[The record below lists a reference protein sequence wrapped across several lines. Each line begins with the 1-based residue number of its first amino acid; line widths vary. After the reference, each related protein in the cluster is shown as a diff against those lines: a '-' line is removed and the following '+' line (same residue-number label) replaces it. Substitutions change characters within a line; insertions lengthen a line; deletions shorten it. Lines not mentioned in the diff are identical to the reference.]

1 MNRNKEGRPYKYP
14 NSFIMLL
21 AIIHAYLLPYR
32 QLEGFVRALSNHIDI
47 KPIDYSSIAWRVARL
62 DVNINNDININE
74 PIVIAVDSS
83 GIKVANRGEWIR
95 KKWRIRRGFIKM
107 HLAVNINTK
116 EIIAL
121 DITKEDTHDSKR
133 FKDIIDSIPNK
144 IDRVYADKAYDSN
157 DNFNHLIDKNI
168 EPVIR
173 VRDNSIIDD
182 SIIDSIRAI
191 K

>member
-1 MNRNKEGRPYKYP
+1 
-14 NSFIMLL
+14 
-21 AIIHAYLLPYR
+21 
-32 QLEGFVRALSNHIDI
+32 
-47 KPIDYSSIAWRVARL
+47 
-62 DVNINNDININE
+62 
-74 PIVIAVDSS
+74 
-83 GIKVANRGEWIR
+83 
-95 KKWRIRRGFIKM
+95 M

-182 SIIDSIRAI
+182 SIRGMYVSEQLNDYTRWKYKYYYNKRWIIESVYSSFKRIFRHIKSVKWENIIKELMIKVNVYNLFMAI
-191 K
+191 SNGLR